1 MFYVY
6 SFILKCVR
14 IFDKDSIK
22 QEQRKLVF
30 NLPSVRI
37 LCKDSIKQEQRKLVF
52 NLPSVRILCKDNENN
67 YIQKTISLRLEQCK

>member
-6 SFILKCVR
+6 SFILKCVI

-30 NLPSVRI
+30 NLPSMRI
-37 LCKDSIKQEQRKLVF
+37 F
-52 NLPSVRILCKDNENN
+52 GKDNTNQRERKEKYSFFSIDCLHFIDYLKFN
-67 YIQKTISLRLEQCK
+67 Y